1 MVIRS
6 IDRFLIARC
15 RQYSFKIVQYITTG
29 DYLLYYNNKTNILEN
44 SLKQVMYKKS
54 LFGKIFLKH
63 RANNMF

>member
-15 RQYSFKIVQYITTG
+15 RQYSFKIVQYITTR
-29 DYLLYYNNKTNILEN
+29 DYLLYYNNKTNILENKFKN

-54 LFGKIFLKH
+54 LFGKIFFK
-63 RANNMF
+63 A

>member
-29 DYLLYYNNKTNILEN
+29 DYLFYYNNKTNILENKFKN

-54 LFGKIFLKH
+54 LFGKIFFK
-63 RANNMF
+63 A

>member
-44 SLKQVMYKKS
+44 KFKNSLKQVMYKKS
-54 LFGKIFLKH
+54 LFGKIFFK
-63 RANNMF
+63 A

>member
-44 SLKQVMYKKS
+44 KFKNSLKQVMYKKS
-54 LFGKIFLKH
+54 LFGKIFFKT
-63 RANNMF
+63 

>member
-15 RQYSFKIVQYITTG
+15 RQYSYKIVQYITTG

-44 SLKQVMYKKS
+44 KFKNSLKQVMYKKS
-54 LFGKIFLKH
+54 LFGKIFFK
-63 RANNMF
+63 A